1 MVTATAAEE
10 ADAAAGERDG
20 GDGDDPRTLS
30 WQSRGR
36 CRGPRQRW
44 WSSMDSRS
52 RRSQSGTRGASL
64 TRRVVRCSC

>member
-1 MVTATAAEE
+1 MVMAAAEEE

-20 GDGDDPRTLS
+20 GDGDDPRTLP
-30 WQSRGR
+30 WQSQGR

-52 RRSQSGTRGASL
+52 RWRQSGTRDASW